1 MNTMTRNRTHLSPRK
16 HPLHC
21 VDQLREAAKQNSQR
35 AFIARGANAERC
47 PCCLMASFACFCD
60 QRTPH
65 TSPINFTLLFHY
77 TEIHKPTNS
86 GRLIADLFPEQT
98 KAFIWSR
105 TTPDQELLDHLD
117 LFRGKSIIL
126 FPDTEKRTALNK
138 DLERPT
144 SLETP
149 INVIILDATWRLASK
164 MLHQSRWLDDIPIF
178 AVSDDAQR
186 SFKVRHAKHDNQFA
200 TAEVVAML
208 LAQANAETQ
217 STALANY
224 YRVFNDHS
232 MWSRRRHNSPT

>member
-1 MNTMTRNRTHLSPRK
+1 MTNTPASISTRK
-16 HPLHC
+16 HQPHC
-21 VDQLREAAKQNSQR
+21 VDKLREVAKQNSQR

-60 QRTPH
+60 QRTLQ
-65 TSPINFTLLFHY
+65 TSPVNFTLLFHY

-105 TTPDQELLDHLD
+105 TTPDDELLNHLD
-117 LFRGKSIIL
+117 NFKGRNIIL
-126 FPDTEKRTALNK
+126 FPDTEKRIELNK
-138 DLERPT
+138 DLERPS

-164 MLHQSRWLDDIPIF
+164 MLHQSRWLDDIPTF
-178 AVSDDAQR
+178 AISDDAQR

-217 STALANY
+217 SAALANY

-232 MWSRRRHNSPT
+232 MWSRKRRDTPT